1 MQWRLVQTGAELFDL
16 LHAYGLGIL
25 LAHACGQPIEIRET
39 NWTYTLTGDI
49 STPPRCDLA
58 LLDEILALPDP
69 VEIETAKPQD
79 TSLPVAN
86 LDGLLTVLFT
96 SPGVRVLSV
105 ADLSKKARTDVQ
117 LLERALKKVH
127 VARTRWK
134 KVISKEPSFG
144 TLDFLERVLR
154 NYQPDTPAQPTPADT
169 RQERDLSLV
178 MMLDPSFS
186 YSTHRPISDGLVSHK
201 TQIAIRG
208 TSQAVLLAIIGAA
221 RFLWAHRVGGDL
233 VNCYV
238 PKAERVLL
246 TRDSCLPRL
255 TEANLDA
262 SQAVLVQWLS
272 YANHALHTVH
282 ARWTGLCYQTIQT
295 QGMQQSIPR
304 EQGVLDLLWLTE
316 GTLATRGPLLS
327 FWRTQLELPPESRA
341 YEIES
346 LVDALWT
353 REHFYWIAH
362 LRDYAR
368 SVHTQPDTIRSY
380 RLEEVKEVITC
391 MHASI
396 PSLLKKALEQK
407 TGTLRFGHA
416 LRLLGDSNAAALRD
430 LVEDLETVTT
440 LDHLLSVLALT
451 AQHCQVA
458 AAKTRFMVVPD
469 DGDLGALL
477 SDVEQSSPQTIA
489 RFLIVLSALRYPRL
503 TEEGQDVGR
512 LTRIISLLLT
522 LLVGQ
527 AHDDGLD
534 KKAGEASQETTA
546 QTPVTS
552 LRGERKELHD
562 HE

>member
-1 MQWRLVQTGAELFDL
+1 MQWSLVQTGAELFDL

-25 LAHACGQPIEIRET
+25 LAHACGQPIEMRET
-39 NWTYTLTGDI
+39 NWTYTLTCSI
-49 STPPRCDLA
+49 STPPSGSLA

-69 VEIETAKPQD
+69 AEIETAKPQD
-79 TSLPVAN
+79 TSLPIAN

-96 SPGVRVLSV
+96 TPGVRVLSV
-105 ADLSKKARTDVQ
+105 ADLSKKAQKDVP

-134 KVISKEPSFG
+134 KVISKEPEFG

-154 NYQPDTPAQPTPADT
+154 DYQPDTPAQPTPADT
-169 RQERDLSLV
+169 RQERDISLV

-201 TQIAIRG
+201 TSITIRG
-208 TSQAVLLAIIGAA
+208 APFAVLLATIGAA
-221 RFLWAHRVGGDL
+221 RFLRAHHVGGDL

-246 TRDSCLPRL
+246 TRDSFLPWL
-255 TEANLDA
+255 TETAIDA
-262 SQAVLVQWLS
+262 SQAILVQWLS
-272 YANHALHTVH
+272 YARHAIHAVH

-295 QGMQQSIPR
+295 QGMRAPIPR
-304 EQGVLDLLWLTE
+304 GQGTLDLLWLIE
-316 GTLATRGPLLS
+316 GTLGTRESLLS
-327 FWRTQLELPPESRA
+327 FWHSQIQLHASHRT
-341 YEIES
+341 YEIDA
-346 LVDALWT
+346 LIDALWT
-353 REHFYWIAH
+353 RKDRHWFAH
-362 LRDYAR
+362 LQDWAR
-368 SVHTQPDTIRSY
+368 WAHTQPDTIHSY
-380 RLEEVKEVITC
+380 QLEDVREVITC
-391 MHASI
+391 MHTSI

-416 LRLLGDSNAAALRD
+416 LRLLGDFNAAALRE

-469 DGDLGALL
+469 EGDLGALL

-503 TEEGQDVGR
+503 TEEVQDVGR
-512 LTRIISLLLT
+512 LTRIITLLLA

-527 AHDDGLD
+527 AHGDGLED
-534 KKAGEASQETTA
+534 ASEEIMA
-546 QTPVTS
+546 QTTVTS
-552 LRGERKELHD
+552 LRGERKGTYD

>member
-1 MQWRLVQTGAELFDL
+1 MQWCLVQTGAELFDL

-25 LAHACGQPIEIRET
+25 LAHACGQPIEVRET
-39 NWTYTLTGDI
+39 SCTYTLTGNI
-49 STPPRCDLA
+49 SVPPSGSLS
-58 LLDEILALPDP
+58 LLDEILALPTP
-69 VEIETAKPQD
+69 QEIETAEPQ
-79 TSLPVAN
+79 TPSLPVAN
-86 LDGLLTVLFT
+86 LDGLLTALFT
-96 SPGVRVLSV
+96 TLGVRILST
-105 ADLSKKARTDVQ
+105 ADLSKKAQRDQTHVEQ
-117 LLERALKKVH
+117 ALKKVH
-127 VARTRWK
+127 VALTRWK
-134 KVISKEPSFG
+134 KMASKDPSFG
-144 TLDFLERVLR
+144 TLDFLERILR
-154 NYQPDTPAQPTPADT
+154 DYQPDTPAHPIPADA
-169 RQERDLSLV
+169 RRERDLSLV

-186 YSTHRPISDGLVSHK
+186 YSTHRPISDGLVSYK

-208 TSQAVLLAIIGAA
+208 TSQAVLLATIGAA
-221 RFLWAHRVGGDL
+221 RFLRAHRVSGDL

-246 TRDSCLPRL
+246 TRDSCLPGL
-255 TEANLDA
+255 TEASLDA

-272 YANHALHTVH
+272 YANHAIHTVH

-295 QGMQQSIPR
+295 QGMQQYIPR

-316 GTLATRGPLLS
+316 GTLATRGTLLS
-327 FWRTQLELPPESRA
+327 FWRTQLELPPEGRA

-346 LVDALWT
+346 LVDTLWT
-353 REHFYWIAH
+353 RSQIYWIAH
-362 LRDYAR
+362 LLEVAR
-368 SVHTQPDTIRSY
+368 CVHTKPETIRSY
-380 RLEEVKEVITC
+380 RLEEVKEVITH

-416 LRLLGDSNAAALRD
+416 LRLLGDFNAAALRE

-469 DGDLGALL
+469 DSDLGALL

-512 LTRIISLLLT
+512 LTRIITLLLT
-522 LLVGQ
+522 TLVRQ
-527 AHDDGLD
+527 EHDP
-534 KKAGEASQETTA
+534 EAALASEEPFVA
-546 QTPVTS
+546 S
-552 LRGERKELHD
+552 LRGEEKEMYD